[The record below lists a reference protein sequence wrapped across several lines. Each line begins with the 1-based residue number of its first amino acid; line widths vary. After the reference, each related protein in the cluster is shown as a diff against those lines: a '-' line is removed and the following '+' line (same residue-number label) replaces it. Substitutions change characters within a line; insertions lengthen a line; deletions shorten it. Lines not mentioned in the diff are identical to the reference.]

1 MKIANPNINTIK
13 SIYLFFLLSD
23 LLCLRA
29 IERVNI
35 DGTHIPTKI
44 PSSLFPVNH
53 RVTEKR
59 KDKNAKMMG

>member
-1 MKIANPNINTIK
+1 
-13 SIYLFFLLSD
+13 LSD

-44 PSSLFPVNH
+44 PSSLFPVNQ